1 MKYFSKKLAARFGAD
16 FSNTTAT
23 NTSQKKEGEITI
35 DKVPNTKKDQKLLG
49 SM

>member
-16 FSNTTAT
+16 FSNTTAP
-23 NTSQKKEGEITI
+23 NTSQKKRARLPSIKYLT
-35 DKVPNTKKDQKLLG
+35 PKKHQKLLG